1 MTSANRFK
9 VVVIDEAA
17 QSAEPSS
24 LVALQLGSKHAIL
37 VGDPQQL
44 PATIFSVSGRS
55 TKYDRSLFQRLE
67 EADHDVHMLNM
78 QYRMH
83 PMISKFP
90 RHIFYQDNL
99 LDGPNVLR
107 SDFGGS
113 LKTILGIKFPS
124 VRPFTMYD
132 LDSTEERSGTS
143 LSNKYEAKL
152 AVQLYSTLDR
162 VSDGLLVKTRVAIIT
177 PYSQQSSLLHR
188 LFEEKYG
195 PTYIHRVEIRYV
207 VIYSIYSL
215 SGHVV
220 FHLFCVL

>member
-1 MTSANRFK
+1 
-9 VVVIDEAA
+9 
-17 QSAEPSS
+17 
-24 LVALQLGSKHAIL
+24 
-37 VGDPQQL
+37 
-44 PATIFSVSGRS
+44 
-55 TKYDRSLFQRLE
+55 
-67 EADHDVHMLNM
+67 
-78 QYRMH
+78 
-83 PMISKFP
+83 
-90 RHIFYQDNL
+90 
-99 LDGPNVLR
+99 
-107 SDFGGS
+107 
-113 LKTILGIKFPS
+113 
-124 VRPFTMYD
+124 MYD

-220 FHLFCVL
+220 FHLFFVLCFIICTVLSMHSREGKPMLLYIPVFVLLVNVMVGVVLGF